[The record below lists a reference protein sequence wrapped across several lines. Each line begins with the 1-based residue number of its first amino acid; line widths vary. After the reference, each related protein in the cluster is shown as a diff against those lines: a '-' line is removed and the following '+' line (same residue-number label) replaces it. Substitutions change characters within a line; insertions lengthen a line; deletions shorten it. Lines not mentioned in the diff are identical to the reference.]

1 MLCFFLFAWLN
12 RKSFSSLGE
21 KYSLSVKL
29 YSVLIVGL
37 VLAFISSVLVELEVY
52 INLFSI
58 IELVGSLLILSYLF
72 EYSLELVRLSD
83 EFGSRGLK
91 VSSII
96 LAISIP
102 VYLIF
107 GVIPF
112 AIVITVGG
120 MYSYVEMTKIVNFYK
135 REST

>member
-1 MLCFFLFAWLN
+1 M
-12 RKSFSSLGE
+12 
-21 KYSLSVKL
+21 
-29 YSVLIVGL
+29 
-37 VLAFISSVLVELEVY
+37 
-52 INLFSI
+52 
-58 IELVGSLLILSYLF
+58 
-72 EYSLELVRLSD
+72 ELVRLSD